1 MVMGYTWRHNG
12 DGTTEAVETDEL
24 VEVVYEDDEILV
36 VHIARSLASDDRLEA
51 ALVDAV
57 ARQEQR
63 SSAEREIASVADA
76 FGLDVHEDGDDAQR
90 TVTIAPP
97 VVPFGEA

>member
-1 MVMGYTWRHNG
+1 MGYTWRHNG
-12 DGTTEAVETDEL
+12 DGTTDAVETDEL
-24 VEVVYEDDEILV
+24 VEVVYDDDETLV
-36 VHIARSLASDDRLEA
+36 VHIARSLASDGHLEA

-76 FGLDVHEDGDDAQR
+76 FGLDVHEAGDEAQR
-90 TVTIAPP
+90 TVTLAPP
-97 VVPFGEA
+97 AVELRQA

>member
-1 MVMGYTWRHNG
+1 MWRHNG
-12 DGTTEAVETDEL
+12 DGTSDALETDEL
-24 VEVVYEDDEILV
+24 AEVVYDDDETLV
-36 VHIARSLASDDRLEA
+36 VHLACSLASDDRLEA

-76 FGLDVHEDGDDAQR
+76 FGLEVHEDGNDAQR
-90 TVTIAPP
+90 TVTIAPRA
-97 VVPFGEA
+97 VPPGGA